1 MQESIF
7 CVLEYDIII
16 VCLGN
21 VESATLLK
29 MKSSIGDELATNLKA
44 FQKQTWFVQDEH
56 INNTI
61 KRQGSIPK
69 ILQK

>member
-21 VESATLLK
+21 VESANLLK

-44 FQKQTWFVQDEH
+44 FQKQT
-56 INNTI
+56 
-61 KRQGSIPK
+61 
-69 ILQK
+69 

>member
-16 VCLGN
+16 LCLGN

-44 FQKQTWFVQDEH
+44 FQKQTLFVQEEH

-69 ILQK
+69 IL

>member
-44 FQKQTWFVQDEH
+44 FQKQTLFVQEEH

-69 ILQK
+69 IL